1 MIRLWLDH
9 EADINSLDEESGA
22 SPLFYAASW
31 GRVEAVELLLS
42 RGADAS
48 RPNRRGQTPF
58 EAAREND
65 HKDVADLLRR
75 HMPQVVHK

>member
-1 MIRLWLDH
+1 M
-9 EADINSLDEESGA
+9 
-22 SPLFYAASW
+22 
-31 GRVEAVELLLS
+31 LLS

-48 RPNRRGQTPF
+48 LPNRRGQTPL

-65 HKDVADLLRR
+65 HKEVADLLRR